1 MIKFAVASI
10 WICAA
15 TIGSMYYAFS
25 TSTPPSESEPV
36 PEFFGG
42 LDYVKTDVISVPVVR
57 DHEIQG
63 YFLARLVYTAEPAK
77 LHRLTLPASA
87 LLVDHVY
94 SYLYGNPQ
102 IDFAHRNGLDLD
114 AFRHGIRN
122 AINTRVGDRLI
133 HEILVEQVDFLSKE
147 EIRDN
152 TIRRRSAVP
161 KGG

>member
-1 MIKFAVASI
+1 MLKFAVAAI

-15 TIGSMYYAFS
+15 TIGSMYYAF
-25 TSTPPSESEPV
+25 TSAAPPAEKEAP

-57 DHEIQG
+57 DHRIQG
-63 YFLARLVYTAEPAK
+63 YFLTRLVYTAEPAK
-77 LHRLTLPASA
+77 LHRLTLPAQT

-94 SYLYGNPQ
+94 SHLYGNPQ
-102 IDFAHRNGLDLD
+102 IDFTNKNGLDLD
-114 AFRHGIRN
+114 AFRNGIREAVN
-122 AINTRVGDRLI
+122 KRVGDRLV
-133 HEILVEQVDFLSKE
+133 HEVLVEQIDFLTKD

-152 TIRRRSAVP
+152 TIRRRTAVP